1 LKLFTIIV
9 TYNAERWIERTLNSL
24 SLLDVDNTA
33 VVVDNQSSD
42 NTLEI
47 IKRQFSSVVVL
58 PQEQNIGFGKG
69 NNVGIDYALNQ
80 GADFVFLLNQDAYWN
95 KGSIKN
101 VLEQMLLD
109 SQLALVS
116 PIHLEGTATTL
127 DFAFHSYVHP
137 TKTNY
142 LADSALKQQ
151 KFFYELPFV
160 NAAAWIMKAEVIRK
174 IGVFH
179 PVFEHYGED
188 DEYCIRLKNNGYKL
202 AICSESF
209 ILHDRP
215 QQRANNKFF
224 EPEVHLRRTLILEYF
239 SNNHT
244 PSADASQRFFKLML
258 YRLLTFKFGKFIS
271 GLQEFLKYKSII
283 KQLTIKQ

>member
-1 LKLFTIIV
+1 VKLFTIIV
-9 TYNAERWIERTLNSL
+9 TYNAERWIERTLKSL
-24 SLLDVDNTA
+24 ALLDVDNTI

-47 IKRQFSSVVVL
+47 IKAKFLTVVVL
-58 PQEQNIGFGKG
+58 PQTQNIGFGKG
-69 NNVGIDYALNQ
+69 NNIGIDYALNQ
-80 GADFVFLLNQDAYWN
+80 GADFVFLLNQDAYWHS
-95 KGSIKN
+95 GSMKN
-101 VLEQMLLD
+101 VLEQTLLD

-116 PIHLEGTATTL
+116 PVHLEGTATTL

-142 LADSALKQQ
+142 LADAALKQQ
-151 KFFYELPFV
+151 KFFYEIPFV

-202 AICSESF
+202 AICSEAF

-215 QQRANNKFF
+215 QQRTHNKFF

-239 SNNHT
+239 ANNQR
-244 PSADASQRFFKLML
+244 PSIDASQRFLKLML

-283 KQLTIKQ
+283 KQLTKK

>member
-1 LKLFTIIV
+1 MKLFTIIV

-33 VVVDNQSSD
+33 VMVDNQSSD

-47 IKRQFSSVVVL
+47 IKAQFPSVVVL
-58 PQEQNIGFGKG
+58 QQAQNIGFGKG
-69 NNVGIDYALNQ
+69 NNVGIDYALNM
-80 GADFVFLLNQDAYWN
+80 GADFVFLLNQDAYWHR
-95 KGSIKN
+95 GSIKN

-127 DFAFHSYVHP
+127 DFAFHSYVNP

-160 NAAAWIMKAEVIRK
+160 NAAAWIIKSDVIK
-174 IGVFH
+174 ELGAFH
-179 PVFEHYGED
+179 PIFEHYGED

-202 AICSESF
+202 AICSEAF
-209 ILHDRP
+209 VLHDRP
-215 QQRANNKFF
+215 QQRTHNKFF

-239 SNNHT
+239 ANNQR
-244 PSADASQRFFKLML
+244 PSIDASQRFLKLML
-258 YRLLTFKFGKFIS
+258 YRLLTFKIGKFIS
-271 GLQEFLKYKSII
+271 GLQEFIKYKRII
-283 KQLTIKQ
+283 KHLTKK